1 MFSGLEDP
9 LYTAEG
15 IAILEDQVIV
25 KSNKISGVKY
35 ALDTGCHT
43 GTVTSNTISLA
54 IAAVFDPPAGFTGV
68 NPMYNTGLVSSGT
81 CPLTAARQ

>member
-35 ALDTGCHT
+35 ALDIFGA
-43 GTVTSNTISLA
+43 GVRYP
-54 IAAVFDPPAGFTGV
+54 FDGA
-68 NPMYNTGLVSSGT
+68 SS
-81 CPLTAARQ
+81 